1 MTASEIT
8 ALKPSSHYADRIH
21 IYLDGTFLAS
31 VDEMTVATRHL
42 RVGMQLSPGDA
53 AALREEADVHA
64 LVDRCLRFLSFRPRS
79 ERELRL
85 YLQRRKVEPE
95 QIEAVLEELRRLKL
109 VDDAAFARFWRESR
123 DRFSPR
129 GERLLKAELRAKGL
143 SSEDV
148 AEALPDAED
157 ESALALR
164 AAERHVRTLRGL
176 PWLDFRQKMF
186 GFLQRRGFDYEVSN
200 HAVRT
205 VWETLAGEGEGEDR
219 EAQP

>member
-21 IYLDGTFLAS
+21 VYLDGEFLAS
-31 VDEMTVATRHL
+31 VDEMTVAARHL
-42 RVGMQLSPGDA
+42 RVGMQLSPADA
-53 AALREEADVHA
+53 ASLREEADVHA

-79 ERELRL
+79 EQELRL

-95 QIEAVLEELRRLKL
+95 QVEAVMEELRRLKL
-109 VDDAAFARFWRESR
+109 VDDAAFARFWRDSR

-148 AEALPDAED
+148 AEALPEPED
-157 ESALALR
+157 EAALALR

-176 PWLDFRQKMF
+176 PWPDFRQKML
-186 GFLQRRGFDYEVSN
+186 GFLQRRGFDYDLSN
-200 HAVRT
+200 RVARAVWDM
-205 VWETLAGEGEGEDR
+205 VAGEEQR
-219 EAQP
+219 EAREPLT